1 MTELKAKIK
10 NCIEKDDDIL
20 TQFVEA
26 DFLKYKI
33 ETSID
38 FAELI
43 ENLNKYRF
51 DIIDEELIWKE
62 NEEWNNSK

>member
-1 MTELKAKIK
+1 MCFIFWFKFLKAKIK

-38 FAELI
+38 FAEII
-43 ENLNKYRF
+43 EMKKGCGKPLKPIF
-51 DIIDEELIWKE
+51 
-62 NEEWNNSK
+62 